1 MLSLSESKK
10 ASDPEE
16 ESPLGLYFHVPF
28 CSSTCD
34 FCAFY
39 QKKPSKK
46 EKERYFLALKEE
58 ISSIS
63 ADRLVSSVFV
73 GGGTPGLLSEREL
86 INLGELIRTHR
97 LADGCE
103 WSIELAP
110 SEINTR
116 KLEVLR
122 DMGVNRISLGV
133 QTFDDRLMTELGRDH
148 SPDKA
153 RKAFENIRSLGFDSV
168 NLDLIFGIPGQSLEE
183 WKADLDE
190 AVNLEPEHIST
201 YCLTFEE
208 DTALYYRLSR
218 GELKIDAERDAQ
230 FYEIAWDFLPSCG
243 FAQYE
248 VSNFARPGREC
259 IHNLNTWHMKEWI
272 GFGPSACT
280 QFNGERRKNF
290 SSLQKWSEVILESS
304 EMEYEEFEKL
314 TPYDLARDALVFGL
328 RMNAGINFREI
339 ARKYD
344 LADLSFEPV
353 VKFLKLLDAEGM
365 GVLSDQSFRLTS
377 KGRMI
382 ADGIASEL
390 PDMNESKVDSLCE

>member
-10 ASDPEE
+10 VIHPEE

-97 LADGCE
+97 LAEGCE

-110 SEINTR
+110 SEINAR

-153 RKAFENIRSLGFDSV
+153 REAFENIRSLGFDSV
-168 NLDLIFGIPGQSLEE
+168 NLDLIFGIPGQSLEG
-183 WKADLDE
+183 WKADLHE

-218 GELKIDAERDAQ
+218 GELKIDSERDAQ
-230 FYEIAWDFLPSCG
+230 FYEVAWDFLPSCG
-243 FAQYE
+243 FGQYE
-248 VSNFARPGREC
+248 VSNFARPGQEC
-259 IHNLNTWHMKEWI
+259 IHNLNTWHMNEWI

-280 QFNGERRKNF
+280 QFKGERRKNF

-304 EMEYEEFEKL
+304 EIQYEEFEKL
-314 TPYDLARDALVFGL
+314 SPYDLARDALVFGL

-377 KGRMI
+377 RGRII